1 MGDSAYQ
8 AIYTGVYVFVFI
20 IAMSATIYL
29 FMTII
34 DYAELSYNYG
44 NTALDSNLIENIPT
58 TKYQLLTG
66 SDVITYYY
74 NYVKKDKYEGS
85 ESDTKYNVEIFNS
98 SGAKIIDETKIRD
111 IKYDQKYKLEFMS
124 ENNNGVAT
132 IRITEV
138 GNSSIIE

>member
-74 NYVKKDKYEGS
+74 NYVKRK
-85 ESDTKYNVEIFNS
+85 
-98 SGAKIIDETKIRD
+98 
-111 IKYDQKYKLEFMS
+111 
-124 ENNNGVAT
+124 
-132 IRITEV
+132 
-138 GNSSIIE
+138 

>member
-98 SGAKIIDETKIRD
+98 SGVKISNEAAIKN
-111 IKYDQKYKLEFMS
+111 IKYDQKYKLEFVS

-138 GNSSIIE
+138 GNSNILE

>member
-124 ENNNGVAT
+124 ENNKGVAT

-138 GNSSIIE
+138 GNSNILE

>member
-98 SGAKIIDETKIRD
+98 SGTKIINEAAIKN
-111 IKYDQKYKLEFMS
+111 IKYDQKYKLEFVS

>member
-98 SGAKIIDETKIRD
+98 SGTKIINEVAIKN
-111 IKYDQKYKLEFMS
+111 IKYDQKYKLEFVS